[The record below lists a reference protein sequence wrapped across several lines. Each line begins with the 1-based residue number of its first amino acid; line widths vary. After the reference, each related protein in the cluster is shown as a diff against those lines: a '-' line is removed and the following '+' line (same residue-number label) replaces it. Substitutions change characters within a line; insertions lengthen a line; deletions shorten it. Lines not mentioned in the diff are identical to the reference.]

1 VKRPKLLLVD
11 DGVHYAELAHN
22 FLRDYDFATL
32 CELPGPCW
40 TCARR
45 PGCTLTHAHDLQEAE
60 RALARHGDIDAV
72 LLDVAFELP
81 ESRLAPSPTDERDLE
96 RRRRLQGLDILAAL
110 RRRRADLPVVLMT
123 SREELALEDAA
134 QAADGD
140 ELVTLAGAD
149 AFDARAIGM
158 LVERVLGAR
167 RDAPAAGGYLWGG
180 STAMAQLRRDAAALA
195 RTSLPLLLLG
205 ETGTGKSALA
215 ERVIHP
221 ASGRAGPFVAV
232 DLAALPPTLVAAE
245 LFGSARGAFSGAVDR
260 PGMLESAHR
269 GTLLL
274 DEIANL
280 PLDGQR
286 MLLTAVE
293 SGRVTRL
300 GEARAR
306 PVDLKLIAATNAD
319 LPALVAAGSF
329 RADLYARLNPAA
341 RLTLPPLRARAG
353 DVPAL
358 VGAFVQRTFAA
369 GVDRALLLD
378 YARAAG
384 LAGTPRAE
392 VAFGRAPA
400 SAAQVT
406 FGFAASSLQAL
417 RAHPWPGNVRELG
430 LFVGNAVLL
439 ALSDAL
445 GAAERGTGATAAAP
459 RLVPISAQLVRRLL
473 SASLP
478 ATAPNGTSGAAVTLG
493 LRPRPTLHQVAR
505 ELERQLYDQLFAAC
519 DGDFAAMAR
528 RLLGAGS
535 IAAARKVRLR
545 FNQLGLRARKA

>member
-1 VKRPKLLLVD
+1 MKRPKLLLVD
-11 DGVHYAELAHN
+11 DGRRYAELAHE
-22 FLRDYDFATL
+22 FLRDYDYATL

-40 TCARR
+40 TCVRKK
-45 PGCTLTHAHDLQEAE
+45 GCTLTHAHDLQEAE
-60 RALARHGDIDAV
+60 AALGRHGDVDAV

-81 ESRLAPSPTDERDLE
+81 ESRLAPSDEPDLE
-96 RRRRLQGLDILAAL
+96 RRRRLQGIDILGAL

-134 QAADGD
+134 EAADGD

-149 AFDARAIGM
+149 AFDARAIGL

-180 STAMAQLRRDAAALA
+180 STAMAQLRRDATALA

-221 ASGRAGPFVAV
+221 ASGRNGAFVAV

-245 LFGSARGAFSGAVDR
+245 LFGSARGAFSGAIDR

-306 PVDLKLIAATNAD
+306 PVDVKLVAATNAD
-319 LPALVAAGSF
+319 LPAVVAAGSF

-341 RLTLPPLRARAG
+341 RLTLPPLRARRGRAG
-353 DVPAL
+353 ARRRVRAADVRRRRRSPAARRL
-358 VGAFVQRTFAA
+358 RARRRSRRRAA
-369 GVDRALLLD
+369 RRRRVRQSQERDD
-378 YARAAG
+378 VARARDLRVRG
-384 LAGTPRAE
+384 R
-392 VAFGRAPA
+392 VAA
-400 SAAQVT
+400 SAAR
-406 FGFAASSLQAL
+406 ASMAGQ
-417 RAHPWPGNVRELG
+417 RAR
-430 LFVGNAVLL
+430 A
-439 ALSDAL
+439 
-445 GAAERGTGATAAAP
+445 
-459 RLVPISAQLVRRLL
+459 
-473 SASLP
+473 
-478 ATAPNGTSGAAVTLG
+478 
-493 LRPRPTLHQVAR
+493 RPR
-505 ELERQLYDQLFAAC
+505 
-519 DGDFAAMAR
+519 R
-528 RLLGAGS
+528 R
-535 IAAARKVRLR
+535 
-545 FNQLGLRARKA
+545 

>member
-1 VKRPKLLLVD
+1 MKRPKLLLVD
-11 DGVHYAELAHN
+11 DGQRYAELAHE
-22 FLRDYDFATL
+22 FLRDYDYATL

-40 TCARR
+40 SCVRKK
-45 PGCTLTHAHDLQEAE
+45 GCTLTHAHDLQEAE
-60 RALARHGDIDAV
+60 AALGRHADVDVV

-81 ESRLAPSPTDERDLE
+81 ESRLAPSATGEPDLE
-96 RRRRLQGLDILAAL
+96 RRRRLQGLDILTAL

-149 AFDARAIGM
+149 AFDARAIGL

-180 STAMAQLRRDAAALA
+180 STAMAQLRRDATALA

-221 ASGRAGPFVAV
+221 ASGRGGAFVAV

-260 PGMLESAHR
+260 AGMLESAHR

-280 PLDGQR
+280 PLEGQR

-306 PVDLKLIAATNAD
+306 PVDVKLIAATNAD

-341 RLTLPPLRARAG
+341 RLTLPPLRERAT

-358 VGAFVQRTFAA
+358 VAAFVQRTFAA
-369 GVDRALLLD
+369 GADRQLLVD

-384 LAGTPRAE
+384 LDGAPRVD
-392 VAFGRAPA
+392 VAFGRAP
-400 SAAQVT
+400 SAPAHVT
-406 FGFAASSLQAL
+406 FVFAAASLAAL

-430 LFVGNAVLL
+430 LLVGTAALL

-445 GAAERGTGATAAAP
+445 AAAERGAGATSAAP

-473 SASLP
+473 SSSSSSNGAGAERHPRLSP
-478 ATAPNGTSGAAVTLG
+478 ARDAAPS
-493 LRPRPTLHQVAR
+493 RPRARTPALPTAVHHVR
-505 ELERQLYDQLFAAC
+505 
-519 DGDFAAMAR
+519 R
-528 RLLGAGS
+528 RLHGHGAPPPRLGQRDGGAQGPP
-535 IAAARKVRLR
+535 ALQPARPTRPQSLIS
-545 FNQLGLRARKA
+545 